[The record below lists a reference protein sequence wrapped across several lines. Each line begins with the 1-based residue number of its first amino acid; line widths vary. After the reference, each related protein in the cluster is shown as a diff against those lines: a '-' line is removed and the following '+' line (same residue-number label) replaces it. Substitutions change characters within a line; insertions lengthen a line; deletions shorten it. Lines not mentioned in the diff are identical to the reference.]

1 MAKSTPQAQISS
13 IEGYEESI
21 KNYGNKIEHIESF
34 VEAVRKFPGMYI
46 GSKNQAGA
54 KACIREIFQNAVD
67 EEIRKE
73 SPCHYVKMTFDERD
87 QSTIIEDTGRGIPHG
102 QIINIYATEHTSS
115 NYSKKPGEYTS
126 GVHGVGSGVAMAL
139 SEEFD
144 VYSYVLG
151 KAKHVHFEAGIP
163 WKHGEKDIPC
173 PPGRQGTTIKMKPDL
188 TVLEDV
194 HLTCEEILDLVMKV
208 YPLINIGDRIDF
220 VGIDSSGKIKYQ
232 EEFVNK
238 DGIIASLIM
247 RTQSPLVT
255 PIYFKDDTGYMRAE
269 IAFTYDSSDLTSAE
283 DIISYANFTPTTGGT
298 HVDGFMDGM
307 CNFFRNYMNKIYLGE
322 KSKISVINND
332 IKIGLKVIINAAHL
346 NPVFAGQFKGL
357 LSNEDIS
364 KYIKELTAKSLD
376 EWSKTS
382 PGDLQKICRFIKEI
396 AEIRVKSDDSKIK
409 LSNNYEASALTGKPK
424 KYVAPSGNKN
434 LELIIVEGDSAL
446 GSAKNSRDVS
456 KQGIFPIR
464 GKVPNAFK
472 SSKASFLSNQEI
484 ASIIT
489 IIGGGYGKNFDL
501 SKVKF
506 DKIIFLADADPD
518 GAHIN
523 TLLLRF
529 FLLYMPELITAGKV
543 YRAVPP
549 LFGIKQRNDMKYFT
563 TKLDFTKYVQTLFAH
578 NHILT
583 DTNGRKLTNSEVTN
597 LFFKNI
603 DYKDSIDFISNTF
616 AIDPDLL
623 ESVLYYLANF
633 VEVGDPDS
641 VASMANK
648 VKVVEA
654 AKKSTTKKAKTTTA
668 KKKTTTTKSTSKKKE
683 DIEEVAASSGDDEI
697 NFDDIPIT
705 EGSVSSTMSY
715 YIKPTFNI
723 NSFKTDLKKKYK
735 FIDVVKEKDVIRIE
749 GLVNSKY
756 QYVFINDKFI
766 SACINLILLI
776 KNNIDL
782 HYKVDNEIVSLYSL
796 MCKFD
801 ESIPAGLIR
810 YKGLGEQNPE
820 QLAVSALHPSGDRT
834 LVRYTIESAKE
845 EVETFRRIDSNMASL
860 LRDLKIT
867 KADIE

>member
-1 MAKSTPQAQISS
+1 
-13 IEGYEESI
+13 
-21 KNYGNKIEHIESF
+21 
-34 VEAVRKFPGMYI
+34 MYI

-269 IAFTYDSSDLTSAE
+269 IAFTYDSSDLTSSE

-332 IKIGLKVIINAAHL
+332 IKTGLKVIINAAHL

-396 AEIRVKSDDSKIK
+396 AEIRMKSDDSKIK

-456 KQGIFPIR
+456 KQGIFPQLN
-464 GKVPNAFK
+464 V
-472 SSKASFLSNQEI
+472 
-484 ASIIT
+484 
-489 IIGGGYGKNFDL
+489 GGY
-501 SKVKF
+501 SW
-506 DKIIFLADADPD
+506 
-518 GAHIN
+518 
-523 TLLLRF
+523 
-529 FLLYMPELITAGKV
+529 
-543 YRAVPP
+543 
-549 LFGIKQRNDMKYFT
+549 
-563 TKLDFTKYVQTLFAH
+563 
-578 NHILT
+578 
-583 DTNGRKLTNSEVTN
+583 
-597 LFFKNI
+597 
-603 DYKDSIDFISNTF
+603 
-616 AIDPDLL
+616 
-623 ESVLYYLANF
+623 
-633 VEVGDPDS
+633 
-641 VASMANK
+641 
-648 VKVVEA
+648 
-654 AKKSTTKKAKTTTA
+654 
-668 KKKTTTTKSTSKKKE
+668 
-683 DIEEVAASSGDDEI
+683 
-697 NFDDIPIT
+697 
-705 EGSVSSTMSY
+705 
-715 YIKPTFNI
+715 
-723 NSFKTDLKKKYK
+723 
-735 FIDVVKEKDVIRIE
+735 
-749 GLVNSKY
+749 
-756 QYVFINDKFI
+756 
-766 SACINLILLI
+766 
-776 KNNIDL
+776 
-782 HYKVDNEIVSLYSL
+782 
-796 MCKFD
+796 
-801 ESIPAGLIR
+801 
-810 YKGLGEQNPE
+810 
-820 QLAVSALHPSGDRT
+820 
-834 LVRYTIESAKE
+834 
-845 EVETFRRIDSNMASL
+845 
-860 LRDLKIT
+860 
-867 KADIE
+867 